1 MLAGLDYLWFEA
13 VSARLNQF
21 LWDVFD
27 SPELFIDVLVGLSDL
42 AGDDRFECFF
52 IAEDRSN
59 KFVD

>member
-1 MLAGLDYLWFEA
+1 
-13 VSARLNQF
+13 
-21 LWDVFD
+21 VFD

>member
-13 VSARLNQF
+13 VSARLNQC

-27 SPELFIDVLVGLSDL
+27 SPELFIDVLVGFSDL
-42 AGDDRFECFF
+42 AGDDRFECFL
-52 IAEDRSN
+52 IAEDRTY